1 MPSKREPKSL
11 PRGPRR
17 YGQLR
22 LQYRHKPLLCGGLF
36 VPASWTVQ
44 GCQPATLADRHDPEA
59 GGVTY
64 RMAVG
69 FTETVYE
76 VAYRAQ
82 PARGRLPRHPLIPD
96 CERRY
101 VGGVHHP
108 AERDPPSG
116 YVRL

>member
-1 MPSKREPKSL
+1 M
-11 PRGPRR
+11 
-17 YGQLR
+17 
-22 LQYRHKPLLCGGLF
+22 
-36 VPASWTVQ
+36 Q
-44 GCQPATLADRHDPEA
+44 GCQPATLAERHDPEA

-96 CERRY
+96 RERRY

-116 YVRL
+116 YVRLRKPVNGVPAKPGTEMAETWPGRVCAI